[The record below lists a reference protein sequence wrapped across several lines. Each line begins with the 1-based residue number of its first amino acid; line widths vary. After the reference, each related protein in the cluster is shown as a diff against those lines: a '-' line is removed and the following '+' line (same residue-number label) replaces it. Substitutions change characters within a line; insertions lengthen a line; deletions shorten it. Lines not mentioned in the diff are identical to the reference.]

1 MSKFEPYNIVLKD
14 FTGTHTVEYT
24 LDDVFFQKIDSPEV
38 QRGNVKAVVNVRKR
52 GDVFEL
58 AFRLDGFILVP
69 CDRCLD
75 DMELPITHREN
86 LLVKMGDKFSEEGE
100 TVIIPEAEGA
110 INVAWFLYE
119 FIVLNI
125 PLKHVHA
132 PGMCNKA
139 MISKLKKHIARSA
152 DEEEDDNDNALLD
165 LVEGEDDLDN

>member
-86 LLVKMGDKFSEEGE
+86 LLVNTLERLNRAATHQMDWLR
-100 TVIIPEAEGA
+100 TVIS
-110 INVAWFLYE
+110 
-119 FIVLNI
+119 
-125 PLKHVHA
+125 
-132 PGMCNKA
+132 KA
-139 MISKLKKHIARSA
+139 KEEMRYSNGISQK
-152 DEEEDDNDNALLD
+152 
-165 LVEGEDDLDN
+165 